1 MTGKASKEMELARAA
16 YQRSGGTLSVKQ
28 LAQRYKLAPS
38 TIYRAKWWTGRK
50 TKTKTDNK

>member
-38 TIYRAKWWTGRK
+38 TIYRATWWTGRK
-50 TKTKTDNK
+50 TKTDNK